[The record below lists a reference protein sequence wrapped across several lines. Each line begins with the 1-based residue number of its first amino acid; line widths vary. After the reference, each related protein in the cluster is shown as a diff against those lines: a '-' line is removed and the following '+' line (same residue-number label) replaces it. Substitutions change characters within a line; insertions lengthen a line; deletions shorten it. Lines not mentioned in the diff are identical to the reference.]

1 MLSAILHIGNITF
14 KQANNIRTS
23 EECVVIT
30 DKTALDIVA
39 KLLSVNADL
48 LKEALTTKKSFA
60 RGEQFVTHYKRV
72 DVSWKLDDYELFL
85 ILIIDHVTFLSIR
98 CTWTN

>member
-72 DVSWKLDDYELFL
+72 DVSLKLDDYELFL

>member
-1 MLSAILHIGNITF
+1 MRLLLRYHFSIFKVLSAILHIGNITF

-30 DKTALDIVA
+30 DKGALDTVA

-72 DVSWKLDDYELFL
+72 DVS
-85 ILIIDHVTFLSIR
+85 
-98 CTWTN
+98 